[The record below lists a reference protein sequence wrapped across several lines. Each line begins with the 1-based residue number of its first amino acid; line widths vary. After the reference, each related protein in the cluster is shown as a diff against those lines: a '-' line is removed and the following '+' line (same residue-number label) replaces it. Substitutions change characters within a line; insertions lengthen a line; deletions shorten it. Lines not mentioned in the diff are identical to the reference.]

1 MVKVYGYSKCSTV
14 KKALKFL
21 DDNNVKYE
29 HIDNVANKLNVKEI
43 TKIYKESEL
52 DIKKFFNTSGMLYRE
67 LGLKDKLLNMEEEE
81 KLELLSTDGMLVKRP
96 IIITQKGTLTGFNE
110 SKLKELI

>member
-21 DDNNVKYE
+21 NDNNVKYQ
-29 HIDNVANKLNVKEI
+29 HIDNVANKLTKEEI
-43 TKIYKESEL
+43 TKIYKDSGL

-67 LGLKDKLLNMEEEE
+67 LGLKDKLLNMNEEE

-96 IIITQKGTLTGFNE
+96 IIITKKGTLTGFNE
-110 SKLKELI
+110 NKVKEII

>member
-21 DDNNVKYE
+21 DDNNIKYD
-29 HIDNVANKLNVKEI
+29 HIDNVANKLTKEEI
-43 TKIYKESEL
+43 TNIYKNSGLE
-52 DIKKFFNTSGMLYRE
+52 IKKFFNTSGMLYRE
-67 LGLKDKLLNMEEEE
+67 LGLKDKLLNMNEEE

-96 IIITQKGTLTGFNE
+96 IIITKKGTLTGFNE
-110 SKLKELI
+110 SKVKEII